1 MEESRLCKTL
11 QPILEAELA
20 EGNSIE
26 SIDAPAGS
34 NCPFAINLKNRINYS
49 KISELSLCNTVE
61 AWENKDRNNW
71 GQIQIKCYNQLVINT
86 ERRVATNGPSSQNI
100 AGRNTGSSNP
110 AR

>member
-1 MEESRLCKTL
+1 MEESSLCKTL

-34 NCPFAINLKNRINYS
+34 NCPFAINLKNRINHS

-61 AWENKDRNNW
+61 AWENKDRHYPVQS
-71 GQIQIKCYNQLVINT
+71 GYSCTKFKH
-86 ERRVATNGPSSQNI
+86 SI
-100 AGRNTGSSNP
+100 AGP
-110 AR
+110 L